1 MLKGR
6 TLARGIVLQTLF
18 EMDNEDLWDKDYS
31 EILERNFDEF
41 EGDKKLIS
49 YSKNLIDTV
58 ISKRSEIDAVIEKA
72 APKWSI
78 DRIATIDRNIL
89 RIGLAELL
97 YGDHEDVPY
106 KVAINEAIEVA
117 KEFGGEN
124 SSKFVNGVLGTV
136 YVDMGSPGKEE
147 TSKID
152 KEESVVAGLA
162 YSKQDDD
169 IYIALVHDIFGFWT
183 LVKGVKKEGETNTEA
198 LERKVKEELGLDLIQ
213 VEDYLG
219 NTSYVARKDGQRVKR
234 NVDYFIVSVPFEE
247 LELKKDGGLDDVR
260 WFRLADIGDLKFYDD
275 ILPIIS
281 NAVNILLNK

>member
-6 TLARGIVLQTLF
+6 TLVRGIVLQTLF
-18 EMDNEDLWDKDYS
+18 EIDNENLWNKDYS
-31 EILERNFDEF
+31 NILERNFDEF
-41 EGDKKLIS
+41 NGDRKLVS
-49 YSKNLIDTV
+49 YAKNLVNTV
-58 ISKRSEIDAVIEKA
+58 ISKKNEIDAVIEKA

-78 DRIATIDRNIL
+78 DRIDSIDRNIL

-97 YGDHEDVPY
+97 YANHDDVPY

-152 KEESVVAGLA
+152 KEENVVAGLA
-162 YSKQDDD
+162 YSKQEDD

-183 LVKGVKKEGETNTEA
+183 LVKGAKKEGETNAEA

-219 NTSYVARKDGQRVKR
+219 NTNYIARKDDKRVKR
-234 NVDYFIVSVPFEE
+234 NVDYFIVSVPFED
-247 LELKKDGGLDDVR
+247 LELKKDGGLDDVK
-260 WFRLADIGDLKFYDD
+260 WFRLADIGDLRFYDD